1 MKTPKRLLL
10 ELIDAYIIR
19 YHSDRYIDRE
29 LIQPEIA
36 KRITEAVRV
45 NDTIRDEQEHSK
57 LEAQKLDYEIKEKG
71 WCAEIDNMHSEM
83 QKVFK
88 MREEVLTLRFQVYQW
103 AKRLAMITA
112 ENKYEGNTIIQAVAS
127 SVGKLDKI
135 GANAADIVLEMDTN
149 ENKDMD
155 ALRIR

>member
-1 MKTPKRLLL
+1 
-10 ELIDAYIIR
+10 
-19 YHSDRYIDRE
+19 
-29 LIQPEIA
+29 
-36 KRITEAVRV
+36 
-45 NDTIRDEQEHSK
+45 
-57 LEAQKLDYEIKEKG
+57 
-71 WCAEIDNMHSEM
+71 M